1 MKCPFCSDQESKV
14 VDSRHSEDGL
24 SIRRRR
30 ECLACQRRFTTY
42 EIVESL
48 PIIVTSI
55 LVSTAKLALIAGAVL
70 LIKWLSRKFKKK

>member
-1 MKCPFCSDQESKV
+1 MKKGKKADLWRIIAAVISGLYIIYLWSSK
-14 VDSRHSEDGL
+14 DIEAAAGSENM
-24 SIRRRR
+24 
-30 ECLACQRRFTTY
+30 
-42 EIVESL
+42 V

>member
-1 MKCPFCSDQESKV
+1 MIGSIYMKKGKKADLWRIIAAVISGLYIIYLWSSK
-14 VDSRHSEDGL
+14 DIEAAAGSENM
-24 SIRRRR
+24 
-30 ECLACQRRFTTY
+30 
-42 EIVESL
+42 V

>member
-1 MKCPFCSDQESKV
+1 MKNGKKTDLWRIIAAVIS
-14 VDSRHSEDGL
+14 GL
-24 SIRRRR
+24 YIIYLWSSNDI
-30 ECLACQRRFTTY
+30 EAGAAAGG
-42 EIVESL
+42 ENMV

>member
-1 MKCPFCSDQESKV
+1 MKKGTKHDLWRVIAAVISGLYIIYLWSSK
-14 VDSRHSEDGL
+14 DIEAAAGSENM
-24 SIRRRR
+24 
-30 ECLACQRRFTTY
+30 
-42 EIVESL
+42 V

>member
-1 MKCPFCSDQESKV
+1 MKKGTKRDLWRIIAAVISGLYIIYLWSSK
-14 VDSRHSEDGL
+14 DIEAAAGSENM
-24 SIRRRR
+24 
-30 ECLACQRRFTTY
+30 
-42 EIVESL
+42 V

>member
-1 MKCPFCSDQESKV
+1 MKKGKKSNLWRIIAAAISGLYIIYLWSSK
-14 VDSRHSEDGL
+14 DIEAAAGSENM
-24 SIRRRR
+24 
-30 ECLACQRRFTTY
+30 
-42 EIVESL
+42 V

>member
-1 MKCPFCSDQESKV
+1 MEKGKKADLWQIIAAVISGLYIIYLWSSK
-14 VDSRHSEDGL
+14 DIEAAAGSENM
-24 SIRRRR
+24 
-30 ECLACQRRFTTY
+30 
-42 EIVESL
+42 V

>member
-1 MKCPFCSDQESKV
+1 MKKGKKTDLWLIIAAVISGLYIIYLWSSK
-14 VDSRHSEDGL
+14 DIEAAAGSENM
-24 SIRRRR
+24 
-30 ECLACQRRFTTY
+30 
-42 EIVESL
+42 V

>member
-1 MKCPFCSDQESKV
+1 MKKGKKADLWQIIAAVISGLYIIYLWSSK
-14 VDSRHSEDGL
+14 DIEAAAGSENM
-24 SIRRRR
+24 
-30 ECLACQRRFTTY
+30 
-42 EIVESL
+42 V